1 MLLEAQEDHGAS
13 AWLLVRACS
22 QNDVCGKALHGET
35 KLACSL
41 TLSLCFLQCH
51 YAINES
57 YYSPKDPTY
66 KWHLHRLWRLKS

>member
-41 TLSLCFLQCH
+41 TLSLSV
-51 YAINES
+51 S
-57 YYSPKDPTY
+57 YNTTMQSMNPITLPRTLPTNGICIDFGD
-66 KWHLHRLWRLKS
+66 